1 MPRIV
6 TGIKPTGV
14 PHLGNYL
21 GMIRPSLDLARSGE
35 ALYFIA
41 DYHAL
46 TTVPAP
52 ETIRERTLDLAATLI
67 AFGLDTGR
75 SALYRQS
82 DVPEI
87 CELTWILGC
96 VCQKGLLNRA
106 HAYKAAVQANTAAG
120 RDRDHGVGMGLFNY
134 PVLMAADVLIHRAD
148 LVPVGSDQRQH
159 VEIARDLAESFNRA
173 FGPVLTVP
181 EATVDTGAM
190 TIPGLDGRKM
200 SKSYG
205 NQLALN
211 ASAAEIRQWVS
222 RIVTDSRAAS
232 QPKEPDTLLA
242 LYCQVATATEAAE
255 LTGRYRDG
263 AVGYAEA
270 KALLAAAIEREI
282 GAARQRHAQLRS
294 DPAGLR
300 VTLAHGAAR
309 ARASAATTLEAVRA
323 ATGLGWG

>member
-6 TGIKPTGV
+6 TGIKPTGL

-21 GMIRPSLDLARSGE
+21 GMIRPMLRLAQSSE
-35 ALYFIA
+35 TLCFIA

-52 ETIRERTLDLAATLI
+52 QTIRDASLDLAATLI
-67 AFGLDTGR
+67 AFGLDPGR
-75 SALYRQS
+75 SILYRQS
-82 DVPEI
+82 DVPQI

-96 VCQKGLLNRA
+96 VSQKGVLNRA

-120 RDRDHGVGMGLFNY
+120 RDPDHGVGMGLFSY
-134 PVLMAADVLIHRAD
+134 PVLMAADVLIHHAG

-181 EATVDTGAM
+181 EAVVDAEVM

-205 NQLALN
+205 NQLALR
-211 ASAAEIRQWVS
+211 ASAEEIRRWVS
-222 RIVTDSRAAS
+222 RIVTDSRPPS

-242 LYCQVATATEAAE
+242 LYGQVATAAEAAD
-255 LTGRYRDG
+255 LTRRYRDG

-282 GAARQRHAQLRS
+282 GPARQRHVQLMA
-294 DPAGLR
+294 DPASLR
-300 VTLAHGAAR
+300 ATLARGAAR
-309 ARASAATTLEAVRA
+309 ARTSAAATLEAVRA
-323 ATGLGWG
+323 ATGFGWG

>member
-6 TGIKPTGV
+6 TGIKPTGL

-21 GMIRPSLDLARSGE
+21 GMIRPTLRLAQSGE
-35 ALYFIA
+35 TLCFIA

-52 ETIRERTLDLAATLI
+52 QVIRDASLDLAATLI
-67 AFGLDTGR
+67 AFGLDPGR
-75 SALYRQS
+75 SILYRQS

-96 VCQKGLLNRA
+96 VAQKGLLNRA

-120 RDRDHGVGMGLFNY
+120 RDPDHGVGMGLFSY
-134 PVLMAADVLIHRAD
+134 PVLMAADVLIHHAG

-181 EATVDTGAM
+181 EAAIDAEVM

-205 NQLALN
+205 NQLTLR
-211 ASAAEIRQWVS
+211 ASAEEIRRWVS
-222 RIVTDSRAAS
+222 RIVTDSRLPS

-242 LYCQVATATEAAE
+242 LYGQVATAAEAAD
-255 LTGRYRDG
+255 LTRRYRDG
-263 AVGYAEA
+263 GVGYAEA

-282 GAARQRHAQLRS
+282 GPARQRHAQLMA

-300 VTLAHGAAR
+300 QTLADGAAQ
-309 ARASAATTLEAVRA
+309 ARTSAAATLEAVRA
-323 ATGLGWG
+323 ATGFGWG